1 MINWRQ
7 LVVNNNNQNFELG
20 LIWSK
25 ENSLQQIAS
34 EIIQIIK
41 NENYDYLACVETK
54 GIIYASAVSAL
65 SGKELRIFR
74 KRNKITYTHEKYE
87 REFMNWKNIEDGIEI
102 EKNQILLNDR
112 IIVIDDIVDKGITF
126 KSIDSIIKEANAK
139 VVKYVCIKNMSSI
152 SEINKVQIVSLL

>member
-1 MINWRQ
+1 
-7 LVVNNNNQNFELG
+7 
-20 LIWSK
+20 
-25 ENSLQQIAS
+25 
-34 EIIQIIK
+34 
-41 NENYDYLACVETK
+41 LACVETK